1 MFGKC
6 PLEHDFLNLKCILQL
21 KFWLFWENKCS
32 FILMFICHLH
42 VEEDRH
48 CLFENKYSLNEAV
61 DAIDLLW
68 YKLVSCELCNC
79 SWQLSAA
86 EFICSVKHPII
97 RTASA
102 TPAIRKLY
110 FPLLT
115 FSMCFKTHIYSS
127 LLRPSFISLL
137 SAALIIHPC
146 NYTEN

>member
-1 MFGKC
+1 
-6 PLEHDFLNLKCILQL
+6 
-21 KFWLFWENKCS
+21 
-32 FILMFICHLH
+32 MFIYHLH

-48 CLFENKYSLNEAV
+48 SLLGNKYSLNEAV
-61 DAIDLLW
+61 DAIDLLS
-68 YKLVSCELCNC
+68 YKLASCELCNC

-97 RTASA
+97 STDPA

-115 FSMCFKTHIYSS
+115 FSMCFKAHIYSN
-127 LLRPSFISLL
+127 LLRPSLISLL